1 MGSFEEVM
9 LPHLSTAYNLARW
22 LLRNDHD
29 AEDAVQEAY
38 LRALRGFG
46 GFRGGDGRAWLLAIV
61 RNGCYSRL
69 RRQRRVEPHD
79 AFDESVHG
87 ATDERGEVAERQRA
101 AADAAALAAA
111 LERLPEGMREM
122 ILLRDFE
129 GLSYREIAEVAD
141 LPAGT
146 VMSRLARAR
155 ERLQR
160 ELAVRPGEEASL

>member
-9 LPHLSTAYNLARW
+9 LPHLPTAYNLARW

-38 LRALRGFG
+38 LKALRAFDR
-46 GFRGGDGRAWLLAIV
+46 FRGGDGRAWLLAIV

-69 RRQRRVEPHD
+69 RQQRRVEPHD

-87 ATDERGEVAERQRA
+87 AADTRGEEAERERA
-101 AADAAALAAA
+101 AADAAALAGAVG
-111 LERLPEGMREM
+111 RLPEGMREM

-129 GLSYREIAEVAD
+129 GLSYREIAEVAEV
-141 LPAGT
+141 PVGT

-160 ELAVRPGEEASL
+160 VLAPGREGGSL